1 MRLSH
6 SAHVD
11 ATPEEVR
18 SFLHAHAQ
26 RSVDDADVV
35 EVHQDG
41 RRIRLTIRNTIT
53 PEQGGTRL
61 TSDAVLQL
69 RGVTWVVG
77 KVFQRRVRRILS
89 SSLSGLPG
97 AIETARA
104 GERSGGSAAGIVDA
118 EEQAQEGAAMAE
130 EQKGLPR
137 ELRDQPIATTV
148 SPASQD
154 REQEADPR
162 IPGGSREN
170 LEKLVDETAAG
181 DGVVDSVKRAAH
193 ELDRTFGGEYER
205 REDEQALERAREAGD
220 HPGEAGQRE

>member
-6 SAHVD
+6 TAHVD
-11 ATPEEVR
+11 APPEEVR

-26 RSVDDADVV
+26 RSLDDGDVV

-41 RRIRLTIRNTIT
+41 RRIHLTVRNTIT
-53 PEQGGTRL
+53 PEKSGTRL

-77 KVFQRRVRRILS
+77 MVFQRRVRRILS
-89 SSLSGLPG
+89 SSLSGLAG
-97 AIETARA
+97 AIEATRA
-104 GERSGGSAAGIVDA
+104 SDHSGRSAAGIVEA
-118 EEQAQEGAAMAE
+118 EQQAQEGASMAE
-130 EQKGLPR
+130 EQEGLPR
-137 ELRDQPIATTV
+137 ELRDEPTATTV

-162 IPGGSREN
+162 VPGGSREN
-170 LEKLVDETAAG
+170 LEKLVDETAVG
-181 DGVVDSVKRAAH
+181 DGVIDSVKRAAH

-205 REDEQALERAREAGD
+205 REDEQALKRAREAGEQS
-220 HPGEAGQRE
+220 GEAGQRE